1 MKVDKEN
8 GNVKYNDASHI
19 YWDDNGKYISVT
31 TLIGKYGQPFNRKFW
46 SAYKAL
52 EKIMT
57 PEEFKM
63 EKEQML
69 ATKKVN
75 IPYILETYNIKEV
88 DFNKAQQDILDQWQ
102 EKNKQSCARGT
113 KIHAELENLYTSK
126 KETDLKKFG
135 LGGKF
140 KISTNASLKEE
151 NLKILDI
158 DKGVF
163 PEYLVYSNSNDGKL
177 KLAGQIDLLIKDG
190 NNIIIYDYKGL
201 PLDTEILTIN
211 GWSTIGDLRVG
222 DKVFDKNGKET
233 TIVHKSE
240 IHTNPCYKITFDNG
254 DSIVADHEHRWEITF
269 KCNKTKEN
277 PDGYKSVIMTTEDI
291 YKYLQNCE
299 RTSNTIPKILNPK
312 PIILPDKDLPIDP
325 YVLGVWLGDG
335 SKNCGCITQAKDSPV
350 WEEIKN
356 RGYEVGENGQHN
368 PDREN
373 VEMRTVYGL
382 RTLLRHLG
390 ILSQKD
396 IPNIYYTASYNQR
409 LDLLRG
415 FMDTDGYYHAGRKR
429 FVMSTGQEWQR
440 DCLIK
445 LLGTLGI
452 KSTVFNSLR
461 KCGDKSFQAWDIC
474 FSTNEI
480 NPFLVRNKEIELP
493 TKHRNSFRN
502 IKSVERYNTVPTQ
515 CIEVDSPTHTFLC
528 TNKCIVTH
536 NTNKKLE
543 EKSYFDPAKKQSVKM
558 KYPLNNLDDCN
569 KIHYTLQLSTYAW
582 MLQKL
587 NPDFKI
593 KKLCLIHY
601 DHNDNVTE
609 HEVPY
614 LKKSVEIMLK
624 DYKKKLL
631 LKEKADSRKPIVF

>member
-1 MKVDKEN
+1 MKIDKEN
-8 GNVKYNDASHI
+8 GNVKYNDASHV

-63 EKEQML
+63 EKGQML
-69 ATKKVN
+69 ATKKID

-140 KISTNASLKEE
+140 KVNTNASLKEE

-190 NNIIIYDYKGL
+190 NDIIIYDYK
-201 PLDTEILTIN
+201 
-211 GWSTIGDLRVG
+211 
-222 DKVFDKNGKET
+222 
-233 TIVHKSE
+233 
-240 IHTNPCYKITFDNG
+240 
-254 DSIVADHEHRWEITF
+254 
-269 KCNKTKEN
+269 
-277 PDGYKSVIMTTEDI
+277 
-291 YKYLQNCE
+291 
-299 RTSNTIPKILNPK
+299 
-312 PIILPDKDLPIDP
+312 
-325 YVLGVWLGDG
+325 
-335 SKNCGCITQAKDSPV
+335 
-350 WEEIKN
+350 
-356 RGYEVGENGQHN
+356 
-368 PDREN
+368 
-373 VEMRTVYGL
+373 
-382 RTLLRHLG
+382 
-390 ILSQKD
+390 
-396 IPNIYYTASYNQR
+396 
-409 LDLLRG
+409 
-415 FMDTDGYYHAGRKR
+415 
-429 FVMSTGQEWQR
+429 
-440 DCLIK
+440 
-445 LLGTLGI
+445 
-452 KSTVFNSLR
+452 
-461 KCGDKSFQAWDIC
+461 
-474 FSTNEI
+474 TNEH
-480 NPFLVRNKEIELP
+480 LDD
-493 TKHRNSFRN
+493 T
-502 IKSVERYNTVPTQ
+502 
-515 CIEVDSPTHTFLC
+515 
-528 TNKCIVTH
+528 
-536 NTNKKLE
+536 
-543 EKSYFDPAKKQSVKM
+543 SYFDIRTKKNQMM
-558 KYPLNNLDDCN
+558 KYPLNTLMDCN